1 MRYLLDTNILVYSII
16 DRDSLCTDVKE
27 EILSDYDNSFYI
39 SAETVKELIVLF
51 RNGRIGSRI
60 WKTAKEMVD
69 SISYD
74 YFITVLPVDNEVMKT
89 YSSLNINENEN
100 HNDPS
105 DHVIISQAI
114 TLKIPLISSDRKFA
128 FYERQGLDFVY
139 NHK

>member
-27 EILSDYDNSFYI
+27 ILSDYDNSFYI
-39 SAETVKELIVLF
+39 SAETVKELIVLL
-51 RNGRIGSRI
+51 RKGRIGSRI